1 MNRLLYS
8 LAALAFAAAF
18 ASAADHTIHTFEKHH
33 LDKHYWSEGANF
45 GDLNKDGKPDG
56 VLTYWYENG
65 NMDSKISWR
74 NGKLNGT
81 ISHWHENGV
90 KSDSGFYKGGEEH
103 GQYLQWHKNGKQSM
117 VLLYDN
123 GIEQERECYDEKGIE
138 CECDD
143 FWGCK

>member
-1 MNRLLYS
+1 MIKKVLIICIILIS
-8 LAALAFAAAF
+8 GC
-18 ASAADHTIHTFEKHH
+18 TKEGKHIEYY
-33 LDKHYWSEGANF
+33 DNGSIKEIGFYKEWKRDS
-45 GDLNKDGKPDG
+45 
-56 VLTYWYENG
+56 VWTYWYENG